1 MPEAL
6 TSAAALGAQNLLAPA
21 ILFFVLGQPFGCG
34 RDAGRRTRMKV
45 FQHGQHF
52 GTHTIAA
59 ESGIGVARIDPDG
72 QAPLVAEAS
81 RVLPAEGEQGAH
93 QGTILGQG
101 PGGPQR
107 GQPAA
112 VAASGEVDLAISSPA
127 ALGAQMQAG
136 TIIGL
141 AQTAAEPSRSLPPLP
156 TMVEAGIPGIDARA
170 FWGFGGPA
178 GLSAAIRQRME
189 AALRAALSN
198 AEIAQRIEGLGID
211 LNPQGQAF
219 FTQFLSA
226 QIATWGRVVR
236 ENNIRPD

>member
-1 MPEAL
+1 MERPGGEENH
-6 TSAAALGAQNLLAPA
+6 AAAIQAEAPTLRQIFLPQPPFHRYPCYHLCKLVRRERCSPVPAQPGLQQASLVGRLEGRQSATGQADLLAIPG
-21 ILFFVLGQPFGCG
+21 ICWHRKGFQGDVDQLLLLFFVLGQPFGCG

-59 ESGIGVARIDPDG
+59 ESGIGVARIDPDW

-112 VAASGEVDLAISSPA
+112 VAASGEVE
-127 ALGAQMQAG
+127 Q
-136 TIIGL
+136 
-141 AQTAAEPSRSLPPLP
+141 
-156 TMVEAGIPGIDARA
+156 
-170 FWGFGGPA
+170 
-178 GLSAAIRQRME
+178 
-189 AALRAALSN
+189 
-198 AEIAQRIEGLGID
+198 
-211 LNPQGQAF
+211 
-219 FTQFLSA
+219 
-226 QIATWGRVVR
+226 
-236 ENNIRPD
+236 